1 MGDFMEE
8 IFNSLTQLIK
18 EHNSILIMTHRNP
31 DFDGMGSALG
41 LQQIINS
48 FKKESYICINNSEKN
63 SSLKK
68 SYDLIKKNELYFNT
82 IKKTNVEKL
91 INDNTLLIILD
102 THKKEM
108 TEIPELVDKVKN
120 IIVIDHHIKSK
131 DHINDIT
138 LSYINSGLSS
148 TVEFMANYIKYLNK
162 QIDPLFATF
171 MLVGLEI
178 DTNNF
183 RLKTTDKTYEAAA
196 FLSKLGADNILK
208 QELLQENKEIYIK
221 RQKLI
226 EKSFMINKNMTL
238 CILDSKIYENK
249 DLAAIAEEL
258 LQFENVEASFVI
270 GKISK
275 DIVGI
280 SARSIGKINVEEIM
294 AKLGGG
300 GHYTEAATQIK
311 EKTINEVQELLL
323 NVLKEAK

>member
-18 EHNSILIMTHRNP
+18 EHNSILIMTHRHP

-68 SYDLIKKNELYFNT
+68 SYDLIKENNLYFST
-82 IKKTNVEKL
+82 VKKSNVEKL
-91 INDNTLLIILD
+91 INDDTLLIILD

-108 TEIPELVDKVKN
+108 TEIPELIDKVKN
-120 IIVIDHHIKSK
+120 VVVIDHHIKSK

-162 QIDPLFATF
+162 QIDPLFATI

-208 QELLQENKEIYIK
+208 QELLQEDKEIYIK

-226 EKSFMINKNMTL
+226 EKSFMINSNMAL
-238 CILDSKIYENK
+238 CILDNKIYENK

-275 DIVGI
+275 DITGI

-300 GHYTEAATQIK
+300 GHYTEAASQIK

-323 NVLKEAK
+323 NVLKEEK